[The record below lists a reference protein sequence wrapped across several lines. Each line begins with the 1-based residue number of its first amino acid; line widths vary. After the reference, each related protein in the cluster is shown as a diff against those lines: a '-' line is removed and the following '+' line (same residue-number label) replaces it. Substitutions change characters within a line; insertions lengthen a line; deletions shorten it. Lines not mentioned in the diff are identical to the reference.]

1 MTLKSRFEGKHDL
14 LEALTRQKIIFGR
27 TDISEAIAGCG
38 ELVEYV
44 PGERLIE
51 QGGTDRYM
59 YFLLAGKTQVIV
71 NGVRLYPR
79 EANVTVGEMSAINS
93 QICRAA
99 TIEAVETTVAWKI
112 SHTAL
117 FETGKQHPDIW
128 KSLAVE
134 LSGRLEQRNRFVNR
148 ANKRP
153 RVFIIC
159 SAEALNVA
167 KAIRTGL
174 DHDNADVVL
183 WSDDMVFSTGAYPL
197 ESLEEQVNLAD
208 FGIAL
213 AQPDDL
219 LSSRGKSQV
228 TARDNVI
235 FELGFFMSR
244 LGRARTLLLVPRG
257 EDVKL
262 PSDFKG
268 LTPIDYNIAAS
279 RSDLPIAL
287 GPTIDRVSA
296 LIQKLGVRAS
306 LTETR

>member
-1 MTLKSRFEGKHDL
+1 MTLKSRFESKHDL
-14 LEALTRQKIIFGR
+14 VESLARQKIIFGR
-27 TDISEAIAGCG
+27 LDIAEAIAASG
-38 ELVEYV
+38 ELIEYA

-51 QGGTDRYM
+51 QGGTDRHM

-99 TIEAVETTVAWKI
+99 TIEAVDTTVAWKI
-112 SHTAL
+112 AHSAL
-117 FETGKQHPDIW
+117 GDVGKLYPDIW
-128 KSLAVE
+128 HLLAIE

-148 ANKRP
+148 VNKRP

-159 SAEALNVA
+159 SAEALKVA
-167 KAIRTGL
+167 KAIRIGL
-174 DHDNADVVL
+174 EHDDADVIL
-183 WSDDMVFSTGAYPL
+183 WSDDMIFSTGAYPL

-228 TARDNVI
+228 TPRDNVI

-257 EDVKL
+257 EDIKL

-268 LTPIDYNIAAS
+268 LTPIDYTVSKAG
-279 RSDLPIAL
+279 SDLAVAL
-287 GPTIDRVSA
+287 GPTIDKISA

-306 LTETR
+306 LAEAK